1 MKTEFVR
8 KSSMYFSY
16 PKTIIIL
23 DQPIIIETIVYSA
36 VDNEGTYYTLR
47 ELKDIEK
54 NPNAVIYNET
64 EYYADSFNN
73 YYGLNEPYTDHL
85 SYYYEV

>member
-1 MKTEFVR
+1 MKTIFLG
-8 KSSMYFSY
+8 KPTMYFSY

-23 DQPIIIETIVYSA
+23 DQPILIETIVYSA

-47 ELKDIEK
+47 ELKHIEK
-54 NPNAVIYNET
+54 NPNAIIYNEN
-64 EYYADSFNN
+64 EYYTDYFNN
-73 YYGLNEPYTDHL
+73 YDGMNEINTDHL